1 MVNSRFFSVC
11 SRRTT
16 GVERRGTPLTE
27 ERALRNDCERVNE
40 LMTKIRCGGPTAQ
53 MAMPF

>member
-1 MVNSRFFSVC
+1 MVNNRFFGVCSVC
-11 SRRTT
+11 CEN
-16 GVERRGTPLTE
+16 GERRGTPLTE
-27 ERALRNDCERVNE
+27 KLALGNDCERVNE